1 MKQQAEGRPS
11 AGKEGS
17 AMYQEKIEAYWSDP
31 ARERELVAAISRLV
45 AVKSVKGEAEPGKP
59 FGAGPAAALDEALKL
74 CAELG
79 FTTTDYDH
87 YVGLADLNDK
97 ETRLHILGHLDVV
110 GEGSGWSTDPYT
122 CVEKDGMLYGRGVSD
137 DKGPVVCALLAMKA
151 VRDLGLPLTANVRM
165 ILGTDEESGSE
176 DIAYYYSKE
185 PYAPYAFT
193 PDADFPVINI
203 EKGHY
208 HPDFGAEWEQSSAL
222 PRVAAMTGGFRTNVV
237 PPEAEAMVLGVF
249 PADVQALCDAVAE
262 RTGAV
267 FTVNG
272 SANGCHIHCAGKN
285 AHAASPDDGINAIAA
300 LLEVLAGLELADCG
314 STKAIKAMHEL
325 FPFGD
330 NRGKALGIA
339 QEDAESGPLTLNLAL
354 MKLTETG
361 FSAKFDVRFPLCA
374 NEDNCKKACEASF
387 AAHGISV
394 TGSPDMT
401 TVHCVEASSPLVQT
415 LLNCYSTYTG
425 VKDPKPIA
433 IGGGTYVHDI
443 PGGVAFG
450 CDFPG
455 FDPKMHAADEQAS
468 IKNLLLSC
476 KIFTQ
481 AIAELCR

>member
-1 MKQQAEGRPS
+1 MHYGRNDI
-11 AGKEGS
+11 
-17 AMYQEKIEAYWSDP
+17 MYQDKIEAYWNDP
-31 ARERELVAAISRLV
+31 QRERELVAAISRLV
-45 AVKSVKGEAEPGKP
+45 AVKSVKGETEPGKP
-59 FGAGPAAALDEALKL
+59 FGPGPATALDEALAL
-74 CAELG
+74 CRELG
-79 FTTTDYDH
+79 FAVSDYDH
-87 YVGLADLNDK
+87 YVGLCDLNGLD
-97 ETRLHILGHLDVV
+97 TRLHILGHLDVV

-122 CVEKDGMLYGRGVSD
+122 CVERDGVLYGRGVSD

-151 VRDLGLPLTANVRM
+151 VRDLELPLSANARL
-165 ILGTDEESGSE
+165 ILGTDEESGSS
-176 DIAYYYSKE
+176 DIAYYYERE

-208 HPDFGAEWEQSSAL
+208 HPDFGCQWETSSAL
-222 PRVAAMTGGFRTNVV
+222 PRVAALTGGFRQNVV
-237 PPEAEAMVLGVF
+237 PPEAETMVLGVYA
-249 PADVQALCDAVAE
+249 PDVQGVCDRVAGT
-262 RTGAV
+262 TGAI
-267 FTVNG
+267 FTVSP
-272 SANGCHIHCAGKN
+272 SASGCHIHCAGKN

-300 LLEVLAGLELADCG
+300 LLEVLADLPLADCG
-314 STKAIKAMHEL
+314 STKAVQSMHTL

-354 MKLTETG
+354 IKLTETG
-361 FSAKFDVRFPLCA
+361 CSAKFDVRFPVCA
-374 NEDNCKKACEASF
+374 TEESCKGACETSLAR
-387 AAHGISV
+387 HGFSV
-394 TGSPDMT
+394 TGDPDMVP
-401 TVHCVEASSPLVQT
+401 VHCVPGDSELVQT
-415 LLNCYSTYTG
+415 LLRCYSDYTG

-455 FDPKMHAADEQAS
+455 FDPRMHAADEQAS
-468 IKNLLLSC
+468 VQNLLLSC

>member
-1 MKQQAEGRPS
+1 
-11 AGKEGS
+11 
-17 AMYQEKIEAYWSDP
+17 MYQEQINAYWNDP
-31 ARERELVAAISRLV
+31 QRERELVSAISRLV

-59 FGAGPAAALDEALKL
+59 FGPGPAAALDEALKL

-79 FTTTDYDH
+79 FTVSDYDH
-87 YVGLADLNDK
+87 YVGLCDLNDK

-110 GEGSGWSTDPYT
+110 GEGSGWSTDPYA

-151 VRDLGLPLTANVRM
+151 VRDLGLPVSANARL

-176 DIAYYYSKE
+176 DIAYYYARE

-208 HPDFGAEWEQSSAL
+208 HPDFGSAWDQSAAL
-222 PRVAAMTGGFRTNVV
+222 PRVAALTGGFRQNVV
-237 PPEAEAMVLGVF
+237 PPEAECMVLGLF
-249 PADVQALCDAVAE
+249 ERDVQTLCDEVSAQ
-262 RTGAV
+262 TGAT
-267 FTVNG
+267 FTLNA
-272 SANGCHIHCAGKN
+272 SASGCHIHCAGKN
-285 AHAASPDDGINAIAA
+285 AHAASPDDGVNAIAA
-300 LLEVLAGLELADCG
+300 LLEVLGRLPLADCG
-314 STKAIKAMHEL
+314 STRALRAMHAL

-330 NRGKALGIA
+330 NRGEALGIA
-339 QEDAESGPLTLNLAL
+339 QSDAESGPLTLNLAL
-354 MKLTETG
+354 MTLTETG
-361 FSAKFDVRFPLCA
+361 FTAKFDVRFPICA
-374 NEDNCKKACEASF
+374 NEENCKKACEASF
-387 AAHGISV
+387 AKHGIAV
-394 TGSPDMT
+394 TGDPDMT
-401 TVHCVEASSPLVQT
+401 TVHCVPGDSALVKT
-415 LLNCYSTYTG
+415 LLECYSAYTG
-425 VKDPKPIA
+425 VADPRPIA

-468 IKNLLLSC
+468 IQNLLLSC

-481 AIAELCR
+481 AIAVLCK